1 MSVKNDINVCGN
13 EKNICWQNEEEDL
26 SSFKLFISQDLKRE
40 SDLLITRQNW
50 TSPFTN

>member
-13 EKNICWQNEEEDL
+13 GKKYLLTNEEEDL

-50 TSPFTN
+50 TSPVTN